1 MKTYKKYSIQV
12 RTLENAIHPL
22 RFSHMIH
29 SRKGNLNY
37 VNVNE
42 IFAIRSIRGDK
53 YMTSTLRGGWRI
65 GKNEMLLSGWSG
77 GRVASVLDVQSLFL
91 LLKKIEFVP
100 CQTLIYF

>member
-1 MKTYKKYSIQV
+1 
-12 RTLENAIHPL
+12 
-22 RFSHMIH
+22 MID

-53 YMTSTLRGGWRI
+53 HMTSTLRGGWGI
-65 GKNEMLLSGWSG
+65 GKNEMLLSVWGG
-77 GRVASVLDVQSLFL
+77 GRVASVLDVQSSFL

-100 CQTLIYF
+100 CQTIYF